1 LAPFAA
7 GRGQGAV
14 FESGRTA
21 DKAHFGDCDHAGGRM
36 PFDMRPEE
44 MPLAV
49 KYLAARA
56 IS

>member
-21 DKAHFGDCDHAGGRM
+21 DKALFGDCDHAGGRM